1 MVMVKTWKIF
11 NKIIVLL
18 CLFVVFSAFEAFAIG
33 IGSVDTRVLLMLHPN
48 MINFDY
54 SNGRFFR
61 DQTPEKDYDA
71 FYQELQKAR
80 KIAEEK
86 NAEINKQ
93 LKESESDLFELSKA
107 LTREEQVFAP
117 GDLKVLQQ
125 EKTNLETILKELDK
139 KKPTNNIEIS
149 SINEQ
154 KQQIEEKIKLI
165 NDTIKSSANV
175 VRQEKEIDRLKKQ
188 IAQVL
193 STMTALKD
201 QIRKNEEEAVAAVYL
216 TTEEANEKL
225 ESIKQEIKDIIAKT
239 AKEANISLVID
250 NSFAMRTPKRKEPQ
264 SMLPITLDSIDVVS
278 AALFHSFLNYT
289 VDKELEATL
298 PMPPGFEDMAGKH
311 LLAGR
316 SVGLADNLKQYLQ
329 FRNYLPEKFAD
340 FSGGSMFLTGTID
353 LTPACARKIFD
364 KYSVEETLKQRY
376 MQVIREFMNFETQ
389 PKEREIKY

>member
-1 MVMVKTWKIF
+1 
-11 NKIIVLL
+11 
-18 CLFVVFSAFEAFAIG
+18 
-33 IGSVDTRVLLMLHPN
+33 
-48 MINFDY
+48 
-54 SNGRFFR
+54 
-61 DQTPEKDYDA
+61 
-71 FYQELQKAR
+71 
-80 KIAEEK
+80 
-86 NAEINKQ
+86 
-93 LKESESDLFELSKA
+93 
-107 LTREEQVFAP
+107 
-117 GDLKVLQQ
+117 LQQ

-175 VRQEKEIDRLKKQ
+175 VRQEKEIDKLKKQ

-193 STMTALKD
+193 SAMTGLKD

-216 TTEEANEKL
+216 TTEEANAKL

-289 VDKELEATL
+289 VDKELEATCRCL
-298 PMPPGFEDMAGKH
+298 PD
-311 LLAGR
+311 
-316 SVGLADNLKQYLQ
+316 LKTWQA
-329 FRNYLPEKFAD
+329 N
-340 FSGGSMFLTGTID
+340 
-353 LTPACARKIFD
+353 IFWRGA
-364 KYSVEETLKQRY
+364 L
-376 MQVIREFMNFETQ
+376 
-389 PKEREIKY
+389 